1 MLAYPPGW
9 RAGYFRHNGTC
20 PILCDLEGSVVIT
33 VTLPHLKRGLSRTGR
48 RIVTDAVHAKVYTN
62 FQKRVKGFTLPIL
75 ADTFFNLSVY
85 HLPIHHFSADSIG

>member
-1 MLAYPPGW
+1 
-9 RAGYFRHNGTC
+9 
-20 PILCDLEGSVVIT
+20 
-33 VTLPHLKRGLSRTGR
+33 
-48 RIVTDAVHAKVYTN
+48 VTDAVHAKVYTN